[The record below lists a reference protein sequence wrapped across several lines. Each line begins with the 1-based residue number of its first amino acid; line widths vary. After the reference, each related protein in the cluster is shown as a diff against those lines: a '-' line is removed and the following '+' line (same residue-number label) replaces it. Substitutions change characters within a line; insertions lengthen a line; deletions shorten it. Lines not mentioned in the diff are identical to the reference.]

1 MIDPKTQQPILK
13 LKPGPNDANLRGD
26 IFGGWLMSQI
36 DIAGGITAT
45 KETKGMTVTRAVK
58 DLTFIKPL
66 FVYDLVS
73 FFTEV
78 LDVGKTSITIKV
90 EVYAERYS
98 NLLNPAAGPEEI
110 DKISDATL
118 VYVAVNKPGEKRI
131 IAK

>member
-1 MIDPKTQQPILK
+1 MIDPVKDQPVLK

-45 KETKGMTVTRAVK
+45 DETKGMTVTRAVK
-58 DLTFIKPL
+58 ELTFIQPL

-78 LDVGKTSITIKV
+78 VAVGNTSITIKI
-90 EVYAERYS
+90 EVYAKRYS
-98 NLLNPAAGPEEI
+98 EPNEVV
-110 DKISDATL
+110 KISDAVL
-118 VYVAVNKPGEKRI
+118 VYVAVTKPGEKRV

>member
-1 MIDPKTQQPILK
+1 MIDPSKDQPVLK

-36 DIAGGITAT
+36 DIAGGIRAT
-45 KETKGMTVTRAVK
+45 DETKGMTVTRAVK

-73 FFTEV
+73 FFTDVLEV
-78 LDVGKTSITIKV
+78 GTTSITIKV
-90 EVYAERYS
+90 EAYAKRYAD
-98 NLLNPAAGPEEI
+98 PQQV
-110 DKISDATL
+110 DKISDAVL

-131 IAK
+131 IQK

>member
-1 MIDPKTQQPILK
+1 MIDPAKDQPVLK

-36 DIAGGITAT
+36 DIAGGIRAT
-45 KETKGMTVTRAVK
+45 DETKGMTVTRAVK

-73 FFTEV
+73 FFTDVLEV
-78 LDVGKTSITIKV
+78 GTTSITIKV
-90 EVYAERYS
+90 EAYAKRYAD
-98 NLLNPAAGPEEI
+98 PQQV
-110 DKISDATL
+110 DKISDAVL

-131 IAK
+131 IQK